1 MVYTTPHP
9 DDDAQLA
16 AWRRRQAEDAVRS
29 INIRLPLGLARRLRA
44 EAAERGVSVGRYVG
58 NLLRVALGDLP
69 SGLPPAPAP
78 PAVAGV
84 PVTPPQASPV
94 PDDSGHVRLRDL
106 RIIQFHEGRNDEPRQ
121 FTTADRATVLRI
133 LEADLAWLKDSDRRA
148 TAATTKGGA
157 ACGSRQEGERRPP

>member
-44 EAAERGVSVGRYVG
+44 EAAARGVSVGRYVG

-69 SGLPPAPAP
+69 GGPSPPSAP
-78 PAVAGV
+78 PSTAAVS
-84 PVTPPQASPV
+84 VTPTPPTPV
-94 PDDSGHVRLRDL
+94 DPGQVRLRDL
-106 RIIQFHEGRNDEPRQ
+106 GIIQLREGRENDLTEIVA
-121 FTTADRATVLRI
+121 ADKATVLHI
-133 LEADLAWLKDSDRRA
+133 LRADLAWLERA
-148 TAATTKGGA
+148 GNDDDGRSA
-157 ACGSRQEGERRPP
+157 